1 MESHQNIYNHLSLSI
16 TEGRLV
22 RDLLD
27 NNLLDYFIQNKFKTT
42 LYTEASKVSE
52 FTNSLK
58 NEYLDF
64 RYLYPCGTNTARSRA
79 YWMRRRFNR
88 ISNNYLLTK
97 FCKFEENLFYP
108 SNPSYIDQLK
118 ANDSKVLFTTNAHLA
133 NERELITSAH
143 KLNIP
148 TIGFVKSW
156 DNIHKG
162 IHSRTKNIAV
172 WNNIN
177 KKELIDIEKYKP
189 ENIFVTGAP
198 QFDPYF
204 KKDILVNRTDF
215 FANMGLNSNRPTIFF
230 ATIGDFGL
238 NIDESYW
245 LELLINQIRNGD
257 IKGNPQIICRLHP
270 WSKLELFEKFSSIP
284 WVKISYINDFIPALG
299 WYMNKE
305 KVIMMANM
313 INHSDLVISPGS
325 TVLLEGAIFD
335 RPTLFPMFHDFQP
348 ERVSQYFN
356 RWVLGKHFE
365 RIKNLDLVPIID
377 DSKHFSSII
386 NKSFENT
393 NWYSDQRKQ
402 LVRDYIQFTDGN
414 STKRLADTVL
424 DLANSQ

>member
-1 MESHQNIYNHLSLSI
+1 M
-16 TEGRLV
+16 
-22 RDLLD
+22 
-27 NNLLDYFIQNKFKTT
+27 
-42 LYTEASKVSE
+42 
-52 FTNSLK
+52 
-58 NEYLDF
+58 
-64 RYLYPCGTNTARSRA
+64 
-79 YWMRRRFNR
+79 
-88 ISNNYLLTK
+88 
-97 FCKFEENLFYP
+97 FYP
-108 SNPSYIDQLK
+108 ANPSYIDQLK

-162 IHSRTKNIAV
+162 IHSRTTKIAV

-204 KKDILVNRTDF
+204 KKDILVNRNDF

-230 ATIGDFGL
+230 ATIGDFGF

-257 IKGNPQIICRLHP
+257 IKGNPQVICRLHP

-284 WVKISYINDFIPALG
+284 WVKISYINDFIPGLG

-325 TVLLEGAIFD
+325 TVLLESAIFD

-348 ERVSQYFN
+348 ERASEYFN
-356 RWVLGKHFE
+356 QWVLGKHFE
-365 RIKNLDLVPIID
+365 RIKNLNLVPIID
-377 DSKHFSSII
+377 DSKHFSSMV
-386 NKSFENT
+386 NKCLKNP
-393 NWYSDQRKQ
+393 NWYSKQRKQ
-402 LVRDYIQFTDGN
+402 LVKDYIQFTDGN
-414 STKRLADTVL
+414 STKRLANTIVK
-424 DLANSQ
+424 LASSK

>member
-1 MESHQNIYNHLSLSI
+1 MENRQNIYNHLSLSI

-27 NNLLDYFIQNKFKTT
+27 NSLLDYFIQNKYKTT
-42 LYTEASKVSE
+42 LYSEASNVSE

-58 NEYLDF
+58 NEYVDF

-79 YWMRRRFNR
+79 YWMRRRFNK
-88 ISNNYLLTK
+88 ISNNYLLNK
-97 FCKFEENLFYP
+97 FCKLEENLFYP
-108 SNPSYIDQLK
+108 ANSSYIDQLK
-118 ANDSKVLFTTNAHLA
+118 SSHSKVLFTTNAHLA

-162 IHSRTKNIAV
+162 VHSRTKKIAV
-172 WNNIN
+172 WNDIN

-189 ENIFVTGAP
+189 EDVFVTGAP
-198 QFDPYF
+198 QFDQYF
-204 KKDILVNRTDF
+204 KKDAIVNRDDF
-215 FANMGLNSNRPTIFF
+215 FANMGLDSNRPTIFF

-245 LELLINQIRNGD
+245 LELLINLIKNGD
-257 IKGNPQIICRLHP
+257 VKGNPQIICRLHP